1 MSKQLIQYLLHLYQ
15 QGSNFNFLIFLKQF
29 KEELAAN
36 VARLGKLES
45 KVTRLE
51 EIIVS
56 QQNEITSNK
65 LALNDLKSKM
75 GKSVSF
81 PRTCRELRASD
92 PTVTSGMHWI
102 DPDGQG
108 IGDDPIYVYCD
119 MTKGIYYIIDME
131 TYYKSFVHFV
141 VQVQLPSCTTANRR

>member
-1 MSKQLIQYLLHLYQ
+1 M
-15 QGSNFNFLIFLKQF
+15 
-29 KEELAAN
+29 
-36 VARLGKLES
+36 
-45 KVTRLE
+45 TRLE

-119 MTKGIYYIIDME
+119 MTKGIYYLIDIME
-131 TYYKSFVHFV
+131 SYYKSFVHFV
-141 VQVQLPSCTTANRR
+141 VQVQLPFCTTANRRWTSATAPILDVIPVSSAMATYR